1 MTQLQVFA
9 RPCGI
14 VLCSHWVLHSLD
26 VLLEVVQR
34 AENVLHA
41 LAVIHEETGGVRL
54 HVAGAFGLL
63 GWLDGQWLDD
73 LTGRTLRNAI
83 KMFEEFRRA
92 NDVISNEE
100 SYKYSLEDREDQ
112 PTRCLPLA
120 LRYPGRNRNDNVSLF
135 WTWYATSKLKE
146 SVDLQ
151 RNPWIL

>member
-63 GWLDGQWLDD
+63 GGLDGQWLDD

-83 KMFEEFRRA
+83 KMFEGFHRA
-92 NDVISNEE
+92 DDVKFLTKSRINTHW
-100 SYKYSLEDREDQ
+100 R
-112 PTRCLPLA
+112 T
-120 LRYPGRNRNDNVSLF
+120 GRTNRTGVSLWPCGTLVETGMITLASF
-135 WTWYATSKLKE
+135 GYGTR
-146 SVDLQ
+146 LQ
-151 RNPWIL
+151 N